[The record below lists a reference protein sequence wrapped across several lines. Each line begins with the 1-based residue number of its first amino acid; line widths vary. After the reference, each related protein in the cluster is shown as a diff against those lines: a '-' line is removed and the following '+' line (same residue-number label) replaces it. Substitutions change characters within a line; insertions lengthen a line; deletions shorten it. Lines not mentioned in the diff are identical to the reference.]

1 MSTSPADARRQ
12 RTERELLAIAKQLPV
27 PVLPEGRS
35 EEMRTA
41 FLATVRDAR
50 STKRARALAARG
62 RGRLLLVAAML
73 LAGAGFAAA
82 AWRITRGTQPAG
94 PIHAVAPGVG
104 GREARGVRGRGTAE
118 VPAAPVQRSVVAST
132 LAQAGPA
139 RLGQTPPRRDVPPR
153 DVPPREVPLRSTR
166 RLAVASTAARV
177 SQANVEMAFARG
189 WSALRTNDFEAAAE
203 SFGQAASERD
213 DNALSEDALFWRG
226 VALDRAHRLP
236 EAQEA
241 LTRFLV
247 RYPKSDRV
255 GEAAVMLGWLLLR
268 AGDAT
273 AADARF
279 GSALGDPSERVRRSA
294 RAGLAA
300 SGRHRAP

>member
-1 MSTSPADARRQ
+1 VSTSPAGARRQ
-12 RTERELLAIAKQLPV
+12 RSQRELLAIAKQLPV

-35 EEMRTA
+35 EEMRTS
-41 FLATVRDAR
+41 FLATVRDGR

-82 AWRITRGTQPAG
+82 AWRITRGAPQPRS
-94 PIHAVAPGVG
+94 AVASIP
-104 GREARGVRGRGTAE
+104 AR
-118 VPAAPVQRSVVAST
+118 P
-132 LAQAGPA
+132 GPA
-139 RLGQTPPRRDVPPR
+139 QLGQTTPREVPVPE
-153 DVPPREVPLRSTR
+153 VPPREVPLRDVPRRDVPLRSTR
-166 RLAVASTAARV
+166 RVAATSAARP

-189 WSALRTNDFEAAAE
+189 WSALRSNDFEAAADAFE
-203 SFGQAASERD
+203 RAASERD

-226 VALDRAHRLP
+226 VALDRAHRLA
-236 EAQEA
+236 EAREV
-241 LTRFLV
+241 LTNFLV

-300 SGRHRAP
+300 SGPHRAP

>member
-1 MSTSPADARRQ
+1 MSTSPADTRRQ
-12 RTERELLAIAKQLPV
+12 RSQHELLAIAKQLPV

-82 AWRITRGTQPAG
+82 AWRITRGTPASRPLDTTASAVGRQP
-94 PIHAVAPGVG
+94 HG
-104 GREARGVRGRGTAE
+104 GES
-118 VPAAPVQRSVVAST
+118 VPEQRSKEGST
-132 LAQAGPA
+132 LAPPGPA
-139 RLGQTPPRRDVPPR
+139 LLGQTPPRQAPLRDA
-153 DVPPREVPLRSTR
+153 PLRSTR
-166 RLAVASTAARV
+166 RVAVTSPLRAPRRRTSSLRSREGGARCAPMT
-177 SQANVEMAFARG
+177 SRRRPTPSG
-189 WSALRTNDFEAAAE
+189 RRPP
-203 SFGQAASERD
+203 SERTTRSPRTPSSGE
-213 DNALSEDALFWRG
+213 AWRSIG
-226 VALDRAHRLP
+226 PTVSP

-294 RAGLAA
+294 LAGLAA

>member
-1 MSTSPADARRQ
+1 VSTSPAGARRQ
-12 RTERELLAIAKQLPV
+12 RSQRELLAIAKQLPV
-27 PVLPEGRS
+27 PVLPAGRS

-82 AWRITRGTQPAG
+82 AWRITRGTP
-94 PIHAVAPGVG
+94 PP
-104 GREARGVRGRGTAE
+104 
-118 VPAAPVQRSVVAST
+118 RSVVAST
-132 LAQAGPA
+132 VARPGPGQ
-139 RLGQTPPRRDVPPR
+139 LGQTPRAVAVREVPARDLAPLHVPPPDVPPPDVPPR
-153 DVPPREVPLRSTR
+153 STR
-166 RLAVASTAARV
+166 RAALASTAARA

-189 WSALRTNDFEAAAE
+189 WGALRNNDFEAAADAFE
-203 SFGQAASERD
+203 QAASPRD
-213 DNALSEDALFWRG
+213 DNALCEDALFWRG
-226 VALDRAHRLP
+226 VALDRAHHLA
-236 EAQEA
+236 EAQEV
-241 LTRFLV
+241 LIQFLV

-294 RAGLAA
+294 HAGLAA

>member
-1 MSTSPADARRQ
+1 VSTSPADARRQ
-12 RTERELLAIAKQLPV
+12 RSQRRLLAIAKQLPV
-27 PVLPEGRS
+27 PVLPEGRR

-50 STKRARALAARG
+50 GTKRARALAARG

-82 AWRITRGTQPAG
+82 AWRITRGMPSAR
-94 PIHAVAPGVG
+94 PIDTVAPVVG
-104 GREARGVRGRGTAE
+104 GGEARGAWRRGTAE
-118 VPAAPVQRSVVAST
+118 SSSAPGGRSVTAST
-132 LAQAGPA
+132 PAQPDPA
-139 RLGQTPPRRDVPPR
+139 RSGQTSPRQTRRDVSPG
-153 DVPPREVPLRSTR
+153 DVPRRSTR
-166 RLAVASTAARV
+166 RRVAVASTAARV
-177 SQANVEMAFARG
+177 SEANVELAFARG
-189 WSALRTNDFEAAAE
+189 WSALRTNDFEAAADA
-203 SFGQAASERD
+203 FGQAASERE
-213 DNALSEDALFWRG
+213 DNPLSEDALFWRG

-241 LTRFLV
+241 LTRFLM
-247 RYPKSDRV
+247 RYPESDRV

-268 AGDAT
+268 AGDT
-273 AADARF
+273 SAADARF

-300 SGRHRAP
+300 SGRHLAP

>member
-12 RTERELLAIAKQLPV
+12 RSQRELLAIAKQLPV

-82 AWRITRGTQPAG
+82 AWRITRGTP
-94 PIHAVAPGVG
+94 
-104 GREARGVRGRGTAE
+104 E
-118 VPAAPVQRSVVAST
+118 QRSVMAST
-132 LAQAGPA
+132 LARPGPA
-139 RLGQTPPRRDVPPR
+139 QLGLATPREVPVLQAPPRE
-153 DVPPREVPLRSTR
+153 VPPREVPRRSTR
-166 RLAVASTAARV
+166 RVAVASATARA
-177 SQANVEMAFARG
+177 SQANVEIAFARG
-189 WSALRTNDFEAAAE
+189 WSALRSNDFEAAADAFE
-203 SFGQAASERD
+203 QAASERD
-213 DNALSEDALFWRG
+213 DNALSEDSLFWRG
-226 VALDRAHRLP
+226 VALDRAHRLA
-236 EAQEA
+236 EAQEV
-241 LTRFLV
+241 LTRFLI
-247 RYPKSDRV
+247 RYPKSDRA
-255 GEAAVMLGWLLLR
+255 GEASVMLGWLLLR
-268 AGDAT
+268 AGDLT
-273 AADARF
+273 AADMRF

-300 SGRHRAP
+300 SGGHRAP

>member
-1 MSTSPADARRQ
+1 MSSSPADADRDRS
-12 RTERELLAIAKQLPV
+12 ERELLAIAKQLPV
-27 PVLPEGRS
+27 PALPEGRH

-41 FLATVRDAR
+41 FLATVREAK
-50 STKRARALAARG
+50 STRRARALVTRG

-82 AWRITRGTQPAG
+82 AWRITRGTPAPG
-94 PIHAVAPGVG
+94 PIDRVAPVVG
-104 GREARGVRGRGTAE
+104 GEARGAWARGTVAP
-118 VPAAPVQRSVVAST
+118 PAAPEQRPVAAPTPAEPGPRPAS
-132 LAQAGPA
+132 QAPTRQGP
-139 RLGQTPPRRDVPPR
+139 
-153 DVPPREVPLRSTR
+153 RSTR
-166 RLAVASTAARV
+166 RVAVTSTAAR
-177 SQANVEMAFARG
+177 ANVEVAFARG
-189 WSALRTNDFEAAAE
+189 WSALRTDDFAAAADA
-203 SFGQAASERD
+203 FGQAASERA

-226 VALDRAHRLP
+226 VALDRANRLA

-247 RYPKSDRV
+247 RYPRSDRA
-255 GEAAVMLGWLLLR
+255 GEASVMLGWLLLG
-268 AGDAT
+268 AGETT

-300 SGRHRAP
+300 SARRHGD